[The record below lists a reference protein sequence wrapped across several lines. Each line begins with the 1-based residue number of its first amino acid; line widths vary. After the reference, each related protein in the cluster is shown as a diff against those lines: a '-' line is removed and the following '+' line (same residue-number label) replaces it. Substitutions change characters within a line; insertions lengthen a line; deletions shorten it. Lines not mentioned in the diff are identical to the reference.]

1 VLGTSYWLL
10 VTGYWLLVIKLKPIN
25 KQLATTNEQQVK
37 NKDMAIDNA
46 KHIIG
51 EIDGVRCTMI
61 ETGATLE
68 RVAFLS
74 DLLSFNNLEVKEL
87 KEVSENTGEESKY
100 TIGVTDLI
108 FNPVFAIYERQLK
121 NREGT
126 YVTPGYWKQE
136 CIDCD
141 PRYWMRRKS
150 EKKAK

>member
-1 VLGTSYWLL
+1 
-10 VTGYWLLVIKLKPIN
+10 
-25 KQLATTNEQQVK
+25 
-37 NKDMAIDNA
+37 MAIDCV

-51 EIDGVRCTMI
+51 EIDGVRCTII

-74 DLLSFNNLEVKEL
+74 DLLGFNHLEVKEL
-87 KEVSENTGEESKY
+87 KEVSETTGEEQKY
-100 TIGVTDLI
+100 TLGVTDLI

-126 YVTPGYWKQE
+126 FVTPGYWKQE

-141 PRYWMRRKS
+141 PRYWMRRKNV
-150 EKKAK
+150 KKS

>member
-1 VLGTSYWLL
+1 
-10 VTGYWLLVIKLKPIN
+10 
-25 KQLATTNEQQVK
+25 
-37 NKDMAIDNA
+37 MALNNA

-51 EIDGVRCTMI
+51 EIDGIRCTII

-74 DLLSFNNLEVKEL
+74 DLLSFNNLDVKDMIEA
-87 KEVSENTGEESKY
+87 SEIQGEESKY

-108 FNPVFAIYERQLK
+108 FNPVFAVYERQLQ

-126 YVTPGYWKQE
+126 AVTPGYWKEE
-136 CIDCD
+136 CTECD

-150 EKKAK
+150 AKE